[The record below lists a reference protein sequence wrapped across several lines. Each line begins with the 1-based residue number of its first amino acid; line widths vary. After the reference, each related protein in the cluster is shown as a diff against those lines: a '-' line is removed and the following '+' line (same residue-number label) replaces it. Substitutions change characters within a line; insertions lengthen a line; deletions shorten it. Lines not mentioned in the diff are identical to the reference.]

1 MSEAGALSVLCS
13 LSLSHRAIRRTF
25 TIMVFFVLELLS
37 DDCLAN
43 WVLMVALVA
52 SIVRSSEKLVCC
64 GEGIMMGE
72 RERERE
78 RRRDQTHGAH
88 F

>member
-1 MSEAGALSVLCS
+1 
-13 LSLSHRAIRRTF
+13 
-25 TIMVFFVLELLS
+25 MVFFVLELLS

-64 GEGIMMGE
+64 GEGITMGE
-72 RERERE
+72 REREG
-78 RRRDQTHGAH
+78 RDQTHGAH